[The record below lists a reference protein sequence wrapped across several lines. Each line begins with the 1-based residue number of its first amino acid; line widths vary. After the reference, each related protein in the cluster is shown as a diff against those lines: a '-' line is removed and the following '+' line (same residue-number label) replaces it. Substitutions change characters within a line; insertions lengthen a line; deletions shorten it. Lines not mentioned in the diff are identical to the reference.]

1 MKKKKSLIC
10 LKGQIF
16 NAVINKYAGK
26 WSQIEIS
33 SMVNS
38 ERKQYNLKMEMIKS
52 RHYILYCIV
61 MDAS

>member
-38 ERKQYNLKMEMIKS
+38 ERKQYNLKMEMIK
-52 RHYILYCIV
+52 
-61 MDAS
+61 